1 MYEKKVSQKNDLN
14 KNTARNTLFHFDM
27 NYKHHNIFFTFELCI
42 WISLVKKKIVNAKTS
57 I

>member
-42 WISLVKKKIVNAKTS
+42 
-57 I
+57 